1 MNSPTT
7 FIVGNIDKSY
17 QVYKAI
23 RSMEQQVL
31 TAIDWAI
38 RHAYPK
44 WVGYEWQNAS
54 STLHDDGRISFTKSE
69 YRYVGTKNTDDW
81 SYSYLWLDFQI
92 TGEDGIWKLFGL
104 PTDDSSDDASVNVTL
119 HGLKYLNKGVE
130 AIDAFD
136 QLFKQPLERAGF
148 QRKGGRKEPYYNMKI
163 ILPSEAV
170 VKGLENGDWEDALKP
185 IRDSWQA
192 VNAAIDSSALVQL
205 ITKYSG

>member
-23 RSMEQQVL
+23 RSMEPQVL
-31 TAIDWAI
+31 TAIDRAI

-44 WVGYEWQNAS
+44 WIGDEWQVHKG
-54 STLHDDGRISFTKSE
+54 TLDYNQPISLTKKDF
-69 YRYVGTKNTDDW
+69 RFIGTKIKDDC
-81 SYSYLWLDFQI
+81 SYLWLEFQI

-104 PTDDSSDDASVNVTL
+104 PTDDSSDDASVNVSFS
-119 HGLKYLNKGVE
+119 GLKDLNEGVE
-130 AIDAFD
+130 AKDAFD

-148 QRKGGRKEPYYNMKI
+148 QRKGGRKEPYYNMNI
-163 ILPSEAV
+163 IIPSEAV
-170 VKGLENGDWEDALKP
+170 LKGLENEDWEDALKP